1 MSTLFISDLHL
12 CAQRPDMTAA
22 LVRFLERDAP
32 KADALYVLGDL
43 FEFWIGDDDPN
54 PLHHQVAE
62 AFLALSRQNVP
73 IYFIHGNRD
82 FLLGKAFAKRAGM
95 TLLGDP
101 CVIDLYGERVLL
113 SHGDLLCTLDEG
125 YQKFRRIT
133 QQKWLRWLF
142 LRLPLT
148 RRQAI
153 ACKMRGQSQMENAGK
168 PQTIMDVTPAAVDAL
183 LRQHGCRL
191 MIHGHTHRPAV
202 HDFMLDGKPARR
214 IVLGDWFE
222 QGSVLS
228 CSPQGQ
234 RLESRP
240 LSECRLASGD
250 KGCPYDNL
258 RPPLWAGG
266 NTEPCIYSV
275 SVHTHEDEMMG
286 FLTWVVLGLIVG
298 ILAKW
303 IMPGKDGGG
312 FFMTVILG
320 VVGAMVGGYV
330 GTLLGMGTVTGFNLP
345 SILIA
350 TVGALI
356 VLFVYN
362 KIRS

>member
-1 MSTLFISDLHL
+1 MSTLFISDIHL

-54 PLHHQVAE
+54 PLHSQVAE
-62 AFLALSRQNVP
+62 AFLALSRQDVP

-82 FLLGKAFAKRAGM
+82 FLLGKVFAKRAGM

-142 LRLPLT
+142 LRLPLA

-153 ACKMRGQSQMENAGK
+153 ACKMRGQSQMENAAK

-191 MIHGHTHRPAV
+191 LIHGHTHRPAV

-240 LSECRLASGD
+240 LPE
-250 KGCPYDNL
+250 
-258 RPPLWAGG
+258 
-266 NTEPCIYSV
+266 
-275 SVHTHEDEMMG
+275 
-286 FLTWVVLGLIVG
+286 
-298 ILAKW
+298 
-303 IMPGKDGGG
+303 
-312 FFMTVILG
+312 
-320 VVGAMVGGYV
+320 
-330 GTLLGMGTVTGFNLP
+330 
-345 SILIA
+345 
-350 TVGALI
+350 
-356 VLFVYN
+356 
-362 KIRS
+362 